1 MANPKRLTE
10 DLPQEED
17 EQLNDHERSRVIT
30 EDLPQEDEDPQP
42 GLLTED
48 L

>member
-1 MANPKRLTE
+1 MAPKNLTE
-10 DLPQEED
+10 DLPQVED
-17 EQLNDHERSRVIT
+17 LSNAHERPRLIT
-30 EDLPQEDEDPQP
+30 EDLPQEDEDPEP